1 MEINLIFFFF
11 KFRVDVLRFILRSF
25 LFRYQ
30 KKIGTYDKQ
39 PWEQS
44 VEHRILSGFVN
55 TPSKNVT
62 ARTEYIDVDLVRG
75 LFHAFV
81 ASLCIEHC

>member
-1 MEINLIFFFF
+1 MY
-11 KFRVDVLRFILRSF
+11 
-25 LFRYQ
+25 RYQ

-39 PWEQS
+39 PWEQT

-55 TPSKNVT
+55 TPSKNVA

-75 LFHAFV
+75 LYIFIFYYWLVTISKNAH
-81 ASLCIEHC
+81 LILIHLYMY

>member
-1 MEINLIFFFF
+1 MCAHG
-11 KFRVDVLRFILRSF
+11 VCVC
-25 LFRYQ
+25 RYQ

-39 PWEQS
+39 PWEQT

-55 TPSKNVT
+55 TPSKKVA

-75 LFHAFV
+75 FYLFLVF
-81 ASLCIEHC
+81 